1 MADIKCPHCGKVFKI
16 DESAYTEIISHI
28 KEEEIQKAVLA
39 KEKELKE
46 RQALEINLAK
56 QDAAKAEAER
66 IQKLEKELD
75 VAKAEIKNNQTNLN
89 LALSQKDTQFE
100 KEKASLKDKISS
112 LENEKIKVESAAKEQ
127 AIKDKAAASQKI
139 LELESQVKSVQND
152 STLRLKQKEEEMQNA
167 LKLKDEQI
175 AYYRDL
181 KAKASTKMIGE
192 NLEQHCLQEF
202 NKIRMTLPAGVY
214 FEKDNDART
223 GSKGDFIYRENT
235 EEGAEMISIMFEMKN
250 EADTTATK
258 HKNEDFFKELDK
270 DRQEK
275 GCEYA
280 VLVSLLEMDNDY
292 YNAGIVDVS
301 YRYPKMYVVRPQCF
315 IPIIT
320 LLRSAALNAVEYK
333 NQLVALKQQ
342 NIDVTNFEAKL
353 MDFQDRFGKN
363 FEAAKKKFETAI
375 ESIDKSIAQLIK
387 TKEALLASENQL
399 QYANDKAQQLSVKKL
414 THGNPTMKKLFE
426 EAKDKQ

>member
-46 RQALEINLAK
+46 RQVLEINLAK
-56 QDAAKAEAER
+56 QDVAKAEAER

-75 VAKAEIKNNQTNLN
+75 AAKAEIKNNQTNLN
-89 LALSQKDTQFE
+89 LALSQKDAQFE
-100 KEKASLKDKISS
+100 KEKAGLRDKINS
-112 LENEKIKVESAAKEQ
+112 LENEKLKAEADIKEKAAKEREEANKKIIELQ
-127 AIKDKAAASQKI
+127 GAVELAKKDADLRLRQKEKEI
-139 LELESQVKSVQND
+139 QVK
-152 STLRLKQKEEEMQNA
+152 LKE
-167 LKLKDEQI
+167 KDETI
-175 AYYRDL
+175 ALYRDL

-192 NLEQHCLQEF
+192 DLEQHCLQEF

-320 LLRSAALNAVEYK
+320 LLRSAALKASDYK

-342 NIDVTNFEAKL
+342 NIDVTNFEDQL
-353 MDFQDRFGKN
+353 MDFQAKFGN
-363 FEAAKKKFETAI
+363 NYR
-375 ESIDKSIAQLIK
+375 
-387 TKEALLASENQL
+387 LASERFQKAIAEIDKTIDDLNKVKADL
-399 QYANDKAQQLSVKKL
+399 LNSERNLRLANDKAQDLSVKKL
-414 THGNPTMKKLFE
+414 TKGNPTMQKLFE
-426 EAKDKQ
+426 EAKENK

>member
-46 RQALEINLAK
+46 RQVLEINLAK
-56 QDAAKAEAER
+56 QDVAKAEAER

-75 VAKAEIKNNQTNLN
+75 AAKAEIKNNQTNLN
-89 LALSQKDTQFE
+89 LALSQKDAQFE
-100 KEKASLKDKISS
+100 KEKAGLKDRISS
-112 LENEKIKVESAAKEQ
+112 LENEKIKAEADVKEKAAKEREEANKKIIELQ
-127 AIKDKAAASQKI
+127 GAVELAKKDA
-139 LELESQVKSVQND
+139 D
-152 STLRLKQKEEEMQNA
+152 LRLRQKEEEIQV
-167 LKLKDEQI
+167 KLKEKDETI
-175 AYYRDL
+175 ALYRDL

-192 NLEQHCLQEF
+192 DLEQHCLQEF
-202 NKIRMTLPAGVY
+202 NKIRMTLPASVY